1 MRPERNSSTQ
11 EGDSLIRIT
20 TKGDFNNTFRFL
32 NKMSKFQINKI
43 LEKYGQMG
51 VEALRSATPIDS
63 GKTAESWG
71 YEISIGKEGAT
82 IYWTNTNQNKGVY
95 IAVILQYGHG
105 TGTGGYVQGIDYI
118 NPAIRPVFDKIAEE
132 AWMEVVNS

>member
-1 MRPERNSSTQ
+1 M
-11 EGDSLIRIT
+11 IRIT

-71 YEISIGKEGAT
+71 YEISVGKEGAT

-105 TGTGGYVQGIDYI
+105 TGTGGYVQGVDYI